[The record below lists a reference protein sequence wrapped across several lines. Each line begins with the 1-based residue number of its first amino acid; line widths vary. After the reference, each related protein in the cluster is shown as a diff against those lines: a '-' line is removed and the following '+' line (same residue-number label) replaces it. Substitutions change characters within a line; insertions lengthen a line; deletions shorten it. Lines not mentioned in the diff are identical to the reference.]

1 MVEEKGAGAPALG
14 PVDGEILIEA
24 LRRGW
29 SDFRTVP
36 VFGLVFASVYVAIGW
51 AMSWVTAATGTSY
64 WLILA
69 AIGFPLVGPFAAV
82 GLYEVS
88 RRIEKG
94 QPLEWKPIL
103 GVIWGEAGRQLPW
116 LCALIVVVFL
126 FWFFMGHM
134 IFALFLGLSP
144 MTNVSS
150 SMDVFLS
157 ANGLKMLAF
166 GTLVGAGFAVLLFCM
181 AVLSLPMMLDREVDF
196 MTAMVTSIGYVMAH
210 PGTMLIWGGVIAGLT
225 FVALLPW
232 FLGLFVALP
241 ILGHASWHLYDQL
254 AIRDQAV
261 GDGAAALA

>member
-1 MVEEKGAGAPALG
+1 MREDKAAGAPALG
-14 PVDGEILIEA
+14 LVDREILIEA

-29 SDFRTVP
+29 ADFRRAP
-36 VFGLVFASVYVAIGW
+36 MFGLGFAAIYVLIGW
-51 AMSWVTAATGTSY
+51 AMALITAATGTSY

-88 RRIEKG
+88 RRIETG
-94 QPLEWKPIL
+94 QELRWPPVL

-150 SMDVFLS
+150 TFDVFLS
-157 ANGLKMLAF
+157 PNGLKMLTF
-166 GTLVGAGFAVLLFCM
+166 GTLVGAGFAVLLFSM
-181 AVLSLPMMLDREVDF
+181 SVLALPMLLDREVDF
-196 MTAMVTSIGYVMAH
+196 MTAMIDSIAYVMAH
-210 PGTMLIWGGVIAGLT
+210 PRPMLTWGSGIAIVT
-225 FVALLPW
+225 FLAMLPW
-232 FLGLFVALP
+232 FLGLFLALP
-241 ILGHASWHLYDQL
+241 LLGHASWHLYDLLCRSQ
-254 AIRDQAV
+254 DP
-261 GDGAAALA
+261 AASPMAA

>member
-1 MVEEKGAGAPALG
+1 
-14 PVDGEILIEA
+14 
-24 LRRGW
+24 
-29 SDFRTVP
+29 
-36 VFGLVFASVYVAIGW
+36 
-51 AMSWVTAATGTSY
+51 
-64 WLILA
+64 
-69 AIGFPLVGPFAAV
+69 
-82 GLYEVS
+82 
-88 RRIEKG
+88 
-94 QPLEWKPIL
+94 
-103 GVIWGEAGRQLPW
+103 
-116 LCALIVVVFL
+116 
-126 FWFFMGHM
+126 
-134 IFALFLGLSP
+134 